1 MNNIARVYMRVWDL
15 QSIEP
20 EVLNNYNLV
29 NSMYVYVGQTSE
41 KYFNSRTSK
50 WKYDIKYRPE
60 RVEKNVVI
68 FYNRVKKLYMNEF
81 EMSESDFDNLFFNN
95 NIILNEE
102 EPRVKAREREKAV
115 LNTLITMQ
123 PIIKNLTV
131 LNYTDSNFKL
141 NKEDNTLELSNT
153 DWVVRMNFDFSISK
167 EEAEMKLMK
176 LVENDKIRI
185 VTNEKEQKKIPSNC
199 RY

>member
-1 MNNIARVYMRVWDL
+1 
-15 QSIEP
+15 
-20 EVLNNYNLV
+20 
-29 NSMYVYVGQTSE
+29 
-41 KYFNSRTSK
+41 
-50 WKYDIKYRPE
+50 
-60 RVEKNVVI
+60 
-68 FYNRVKKLYMNEF
+68 
-81 EMSESDFDNLFFNN
+81 
-95 NIILNEE
+95 
-102 EPRVKAREREKAV
+102 
-115 LNTLITMQ
+115 MQ

>member
-60 RVEKNVVI
+60 RVEK
-68 FYNRVKKLYMNEF
+68 LYMNEF
-81 EMSESDFDNLFFNN
+81 EMSEEDFDNLFFNN

>member
-60 RVEKNVVI
+60 RVEK
-68 FYNRVKKLYMNEF
+68 LYMNEF
-81 EMSESDFDNLFFNN
+81 EMSEEDFDNLFFNN

-102 EPRVKAREREKAV
+102 EPRVKAREREK
-115 LNTLITMQ
+115 
-123 PIIKNLTV
+123 
-131 LNYTDSNFKL
+131 KL
-141 NKEDNTLELSNT
+141 
-153 DWVVRMNFDFSISK
+153 
-167 EEAEMKLMK
+167 
-176 LVENDKIRI
+176 
-185 VTNEKEQKKIPSNC
+185 
-199 RY
+199 Y